1 MSKSLK
7 NFITIDVRNE
17 SAKHACHVL
26 HIIQEAL
33 QTYSARQLRLAFM
46 LQIWNAKL
54 DFKKDLIVDT
64 KAKEETFDVSFK
76 SDR

>member
-1 MSKSLK
+1 
-7 NFITIDVRNE
+7 
-17 SAKHACHVL
+17 
-26 HIIQEAL
+26 
-33 QTYSARQLRLAFM
+33 M

-76 SDR
+76 ADC